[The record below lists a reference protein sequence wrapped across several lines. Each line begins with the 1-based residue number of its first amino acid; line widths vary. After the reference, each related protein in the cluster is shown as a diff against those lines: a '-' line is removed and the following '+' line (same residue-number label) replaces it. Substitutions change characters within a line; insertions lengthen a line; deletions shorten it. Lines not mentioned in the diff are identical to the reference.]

1 MLNLNTRHETIKLEE
16 NTGKKFSDINCSSAS
31 LGQSPKAKEIK
42 AKINKWNLIKVIN
55 CSTAKQGKPE
65 TKQKHNLQKWKKIF
79 ANDVTDKGLLSKI
92 CKQLIQL
99 NNKVKQPNNNQNK
112 VGRRPK

>member
-16 NTGKKFSDINCSSAS
+16 NTGKKFSDVNCSSAS

-55 CSTAKQGKPE
+55 CSTAKE
-65 TKQKHNLQKWKKIF
+65 TRNKAKTQPTEMEEIF

-99 NNKVKQPNNNQNK
+99 NNKVKQPYNTQNK
-112 VGRRPK
+112 MDRRPK